1 MINSIL
7 MIQQPA
13 VSVLIIGTT
22 KRFYTRGTLRGMRIS
37 RFAKI
42 PTLYHDWR
50 EPWIKKM
57 VNYLSCI
64 EGKGGLK
71 DIHYIAQIVDLL

>member
-1 MINSIL
+1 MIGLTDIQLTIGLVLKGDCSSMINSIL

-42 PTLYHDWR
+42 PTVYRDCQRAL
-50 EPWIKKM
+50 
-57 VNYLSCI
+57 N
-64 EGKGGLK
+64 
-71 DIHYIAQIVDLL
+71 